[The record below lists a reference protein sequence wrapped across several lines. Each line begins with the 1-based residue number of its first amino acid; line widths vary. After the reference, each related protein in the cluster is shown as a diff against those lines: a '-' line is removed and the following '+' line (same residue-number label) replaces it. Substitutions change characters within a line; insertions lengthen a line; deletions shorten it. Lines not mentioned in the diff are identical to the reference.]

1 MESGYFGSA
10 SEAKLYQSSP
20 SVYITIEEPTSKD
33 LFGDIFDDV
42 FDIVLSD
49 KTMNTLSEDF
59 AAEPQ
64 IDQLVKD
71 INSEFQMLESV
82 SPPWSD
88 MPTPAN
94 ALHQEMSYLNYVPE
108 PQLSGA
114 CSMPQTQQQTGVCE
128 MPQIQQQTGAYAMTQ
143 IQQQTGAY
151 GTQHQIGEYPYPQHH
166 QTGALMVPQ
175 TKQQAR
181 ALARRQ
187 SEAVIPQQNRNV
199 GYRMHPYQQQYNY
212 VMQQPRDVMMNP
224 QHQQQSF
231 IMFEEQVPIQEQDNN
246 QVLQPIDLSITK
258 SHVVEVVDEQ
268 PIFHTHQTTVYQVMD
283 ESGSNLLFEMKVP
296 KIKKSLTASYRLTPP
311 DATKRSR
318 TTITAEQKVILQDVF
333 NRIKLP
339 STRQREELAEQI
351 GLCPRQVQIWFQ
363 NARRTYKLEIGAPK
377 DKRGRKPKA
386 PESEVVYQ
394 S

>member
-1 MESGYFGSA
+1 MDSGYFGSV
-10 SEAKLYQSSP
+10 SP

-82 SPPWSD
+82 SPPWPT
-88 MPTPAN
+88 MPTPAAN

-114 CSMPQTQQQTGVCE
+114 CTMPQTQQQTGACE
-128 MPQIQQQTGAYAMTQ
+128 MPQ

-151 GTQHQIGEYPYPQHH
+151 GTQHQAGAYPYPQHH

-181 ALARRQ
+181 ALVRRQ
-187 SEAVIPQQNRNV
+187 SEVVIPQQNRNV
-199 GYRMHPYQQQYNY
+199 GYRMHPYQQQHNY
-212 VMQQPRDVMMNP
+212 VMQQPHDVMMNL
-224 QHQQQSF
+224 QQQQPF
-231 IMFEEQVPIQEQDNN
+231 VMFEQPIQEQDNS
-246 QVLQPIDLSITK
+246 QVLQPIDLSITN
-258 SHVVEVVDEQ
+258 SHVAEVVDEQ

-283 ESGSNLLFEMKVP
+283 ASGSNLLFEMKVP
-296 KIKKSLTASYRLTPP
+296 KIKKSLSASYRLTPP
-311 DATKRSR
+311 NAIKRSR
-318 TTITAEQKVILQDVF
+318 TTITAEQKAVLQEVF

-339 STRQREELAEQI
+339 STQQREELGELI
-351 GLCPRQVQIWFQ
+351 GMCPRQVQIWFQ